1 MKITT
6 ITVEANADEL
16 RQCNTVADG
25 VLNLLRRCFNGG
37 QCDEEDVEEDDGGE
51 QG

>member
-6 ITVEANADEL
+6 ITVEANAEEL

-25 VLNLLRRCFNGG
+25 MLNILRRCFNGG
-37 QCDEEDVEEDDGGE
+37 QYYEDDTEEDDGGDKE
-51 QG
+51 

>member
-6 ITVEANADEL
+6 ITVEANAAEL

-25 VLNLLRRCFNGG
+25 MLNILRHCFNGG
-37 QCDEEDVEEDDGGE
+37 QYDEEDEEEDEGGE
-51 QG
+51 QE